1 MLVVDAIKNL
11 KIKNLKINNS
21 MRCYNRRIALCIGK
35 IIIISICKNILMKL
49 VEILLDMSHK
59 KKYNKLKCDFN
70 I

>member
-1 MLVVDAIKNL
+1 M
-11 KIKNLKINNS
+11 
-21 MRCYNRRIALCIGK
+21 RIALYIGK

-70 I
+70 IEILYFTFLISPFALFNQNNPLNQY